1 MHAKPGFIWTF
12 EHLSKDGHVVDVQHN
27 LMPLEGLNH
36 WIDVLLGKA
45 PQQAQWHIGLFSGD
59 YTPVPSDTAYTFP
72 VQATEFT
79 AYEGVGRMP
88 FVAAAALGG
97 ESNNHAAV
105 AEFTFTGP
113 GTVYGGFL
121 SSAAGK
127 AATSGILLSAVR
139 FAVPKPKE
147 VGDILR
153 VKVALGLESDD

>member
-1 MHAKPGFIWTF
+1 MHAKPGFIWTL
-12 EHLSKDGHVVDVQHN
+12 EHLSKDGVVTEVQHN

-36 WIDVLLGKA
+36 WIDTLLGKT

-59 YTPVPSDTAYTFP
+59 YTPVPGDAAQTFP

-79 AYEGVGRMP
+79 GYEGATRLT
-88 FVAAAALGG
+88 FAASAASGG
-97 ESNNHAAV
+97 EANNHAKV
-105 AEFTFTGP
+105 AEFTFTTP
-113 GTVYGGFL
+113 GTIYGGFL
-121 SSAAGK
+121 ASAAGK
-127 AATSGILLSAVR
+127 GATSGVLLSAVR

>member
-1 MHAKPGFIWTF
+1 MHAKPGFVWTF
-12 EHLSKDGHVVDVQHN
+12 EHLSKEGVVTEVQHN

-36 WIDVLLGKA
+36 WIDALLGKT

-59 YTPVPSDTAYTFP
+59 YTPVPSDKALTFP

-79 AYEGVGRMP
+79 DYEGAARLP
-88 FVAAAALGG
+88 FVAASASGG
-97 ESNNHAAV
+97 ESNNHASV

-113 GTVYGGFL
+113 ATIYGGFL

-127 AATSGILLSAVR
+127 AATSGVLLSAVR